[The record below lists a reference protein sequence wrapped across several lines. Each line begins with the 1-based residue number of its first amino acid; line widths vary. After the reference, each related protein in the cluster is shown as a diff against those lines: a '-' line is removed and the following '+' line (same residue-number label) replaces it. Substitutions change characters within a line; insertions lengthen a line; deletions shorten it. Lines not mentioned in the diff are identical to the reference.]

1 MMSSY
6 QTSWN
11 DRYLLEPIGPTLGRQ
26 NIITKDMEDR
36 LAHKESVYKQQTA
49 ETTRSTFLGKTTESS
64 ESYYNEMNG
73 SERRISD
80 ARESSFDGSFQDSIF
95 QNGRSSIGSQKSSL
109 DNGKSYTQS
118 SSSYS
123 SYKKTNIN
131 GRESESSSHFE
142 QHSDSRD
149 RKAFEDEESLMHS
162 CRRNSSVST
171 TAANMLE
178 RQKRELSRK
187 SSLAG

>member
-131 GRESESSSHFE
+131 GRESESSSHF
-142 QHSDSRD
+142 DSRD
-149 RKAFEDEESLMHS
+149 RKAFEDKESLMHS
-162 CRRNSSVST
+162 SRRNSSVST